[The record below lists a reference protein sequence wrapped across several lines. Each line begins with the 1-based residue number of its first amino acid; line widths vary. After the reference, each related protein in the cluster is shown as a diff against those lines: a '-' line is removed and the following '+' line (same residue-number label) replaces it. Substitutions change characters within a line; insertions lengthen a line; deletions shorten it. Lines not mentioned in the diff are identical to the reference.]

1 MYMNLNGRERNVGQ
15 FEELGKSV
23 TPQLK
28 VHRVHRLVQG
38 ELSIIEMVR
47 VDSTL

>member
-1 MYMNLNGRERNVGQ
+1 MYMNLNGRERNIGA

-23 TPQLK
+23 TPQLR
-28 VHRVHRLVQG
+28 VHRVHHLTQG
-38 ELSIIEMVR
+38 ALSIIEMIR